1 MQITVQIKELIQNV
15 TSTDVHCIKRHSR
28 CFAYGVGV
36 VGGVTNYALLISKC
50 SRSPPESS
58 GAEVGRER
66 GNPTEIAFCYAC
78 SIYPSRNRA
87 RVSLRI
93 HGTRDTFHGVGHPRQ
108 RARQGVSPRRAAD
121 VITFA
126 QASQL
131 GHRAQKPFEHMAL
144 CHPVNLRFTHAT
156 DGRRTKVITATRAAD
171 MREEGAQRRDAR
183 RVSHFFLVG
192 GHPGGSPA
200 KVRIASCTP

>member
-36 VGGVTNYALLISKC
+36 VGGVTNYALLISKVFPVPTRVIRGGGWKREREPNRDRFLLRMFHL
-50 SRSPPESS
+50 SFKKPSS
-58 GAEVGRER
+58 GVVTDSWHSGYFPRSRPPTPTSPTGCIAMARGRR
-66 GNPTEIAFCYAC
+66 HY
-78 SIYPSRNRA
+78 NR
-87 RVSLRI
+87 S
-93 HGTRDTFHGVGHPRQ
+93 GV
-108 RARQGVSPRRAAD
+108 AV
-121 VITFA
+121 
-126 QASQL
+126 
-131 GHRAQKPFEHMAL
+131 QKPFEHMAL